1 MTVLTAGAAG
11 YTIFGAN
18 ERSPRKISGLRPGN
32 LWITFT
38 SRLRSARWPPFP
50 NQSARLSLATFTQE

>member
-18 ERSPRKISGLRPGN
+18 ERSPGKSPAYG
-32 LWITFT
+32 
-38 SRLRSARWPPFP
+38 
-50 NQSARLSLATFTQE
+50 QV